1 MRRNKYHAFVELRHT
16 ETGRQTLT
24 HTQAIMTPCSRSSPG
39 LSARLTP
46 LGHDRQV
53 TLHPH
58 PRSISL
64 AIKPTKTRGKEGVGR
79 EEGLCIFLY
88 LWQIAVLAWFKLPME
103 IPTSQPA
110 QIHRMP
116 VGPPTQVGSQ
126 PVSLCSL
133 PTTSQKPSILLRVGV
148 LWFPL
153 KCGLQ
158 DHVVSNY
165 GLSPRQIP
173 HLGLYFHTLTAQ
185 PPLMGCENITVGQ
198 PDRNTGKGVVSQKRS
213 MGHLHTH

>member
-1 MRRNKYHAFVELRHT
+1 MHILVSLADS
-16 ETGRQTLT
+16 
-24 HTQAIMTPCSRSSPG
+24 CSRLVQASHGDTHVSTCSDPQDASG
-39 LSARLTP
+39 TTYPSGQPA
-46 LGHDRQV
+46 
-53 TLHPH
+53 
-58 PRSISL
+58 
-64 AIKPTKTRGKEGVGR
+64 
-79 EEGLCIFLY
+79 
-88 LWQIAVLAWFKLPME
+88 
-103 IPTSQPA
+103 SQPSF
-110 QIHRMP
+110 QLGYP
-116 VGPPTQVGSQ
+116 
-126 PVSLCSL
+126 L

-165 GLSPRQIP
+165 GLSPWQIP

-185 PPLMGCENITVGQ
+185 PPLTGCENITMGQ

>member
-1 MRRNKYHAFVELRHT
+1 
-16 ETGRQTLT
+16 
-24 HTQAIMTPCSRSSPG
+24 MTPCSRSSPG
-39 LSARLTP
+39 LSACLTP
-46 LGHDRQV
+46 LGRDRQV

-58 PRSISL
+58 PRSTSL

-126 PVSLCSL
+126 PVSLRSSWATPCPPPPKNQVSYSGPL
-133 PTTSQKPSILLRVGV
+133 GV

-165 GLSPRQIP
+165 GLSPWQIP

-185 PPLMGCENITVGQ
+185 PPLTGCENITMGQ